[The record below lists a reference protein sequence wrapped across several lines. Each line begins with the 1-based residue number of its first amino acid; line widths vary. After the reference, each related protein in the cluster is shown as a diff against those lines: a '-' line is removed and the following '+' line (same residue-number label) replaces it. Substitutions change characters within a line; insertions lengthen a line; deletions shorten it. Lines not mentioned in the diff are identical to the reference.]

1 MIDTVYEAL
10 RRRWPQSARRRRK
23 ATPAEVATRML
34 ALKHIRNWSFDTLE
48 REVRADMV
56 YRMFT
61 RVGDEKLPDA
71 KTLARIEC
79 ALGPEIIEKIH
90 GRIVVI
96 AQEERS
102 SKVRGY
108 GWKRQSPKLIFIIR
122 PIAACWATAC
132 ADADDE
138 TDRQDRSGCG
148 RAGAEPD
155 AQWQS
160 SRDGIAR
167 ASRSKIQERSKKR
180 LQESYKQLLHS
191 TGQVVAQA
199 KRIAQEVDNGV
210 KKEKNRIDQV
220 RLEE

>member
-1 MIDTVYEAL
+1 MDASYSLL
-10 RRRWPQSARRRRK
+10 RK
-23 ATPAEVATRML
+23 
-34 ALKHIRNWSFDTLE
+34 
-48 REVRADMV
+48 
-56 YRMFT
+56 
-61 RVGDEKLPDA
+61 
-71 KTLARIEC
+71 
-79 ALGPEIIEKIH
+79 
-90 GRIVVI
+90 
-96 AQEERS
+96 ERS

-199 KRIAQEVDNGV
+199 ERIAQEVDNGV
-210 KKEKNRIDQV
+210 KKAKKRIDQV
-220 RLEE
+220 RLEALKAELLESDDSGHSTLARQNRGARFVAGSPPSHDDPTTSRVVTMTSLKNARHGAPAEAL

>member
-1 MIDTVYEAL
+1 MDASYSLL
-10 RRRWPQSARRRRK
+10 RK
-23 ATPAEVATRML
+23 
-34 ALKHIRNWSFDTLE
+34 
-48 REVRADMV
+48 
-56 YRMFT
+56 
-61 RVGDEKLPDA
+61 
-71 KTLARIEC
+71 
-79 ALGPEIIEKIH
+79 
-90 GRIVVI
+90 
-96 AQEERS
+96 ERS

-210 KKEKNRIDQV
+210 KKSKKRIDQV
-220 RLEE
+220 RLEALKAELLESDDSGHSTLDKIGVPVLLRGPRLHMTIPPQAES